1 VYSLKKWVELTRAN
15 SLLNDSVNLA
25 ELFHPEIFLNAL
37 RQKFAR
43 KLNLPLNELKL
54 ASSFE
59 MDTLKSS
66 LIVKIKHL
74 SLQGCSLS
82 HGKLEDG
89 SQELPEFI

>member
-1 VYSLKKWVELTRAN
+1 
-15 SLLNDSVNLA
+15 
-25 ELFHPEIFLNAL
+25 
-37 RQKFAR
+37 
-43 KLNLPLNELKL
+43 
-54 ASSFE
+54 